1 MYQDYNYKDNTDN
14 EINDEFNEKDLE
26 EEKNSDWFS

>member
-26 EEKNSDWFS
+26 EEKNSD